1 VLAAVYDLHT
11 GREWTL
17 GQGSAQAEASIVKV
31 NILETL
37 LAQRPPGGL
46 TDNDAVLARKMIE
59 DSDNDAAT
67 ALWGLVG
74 GSTGIAA
81 YDAQAGLVRTKPSA
95 CVQCP
100 GFPWPGWGL
109 TTTTPHDQITL
120 LRQLFQPGGQLSSA
134 DRQFALSLL
143 ENVTSAQ
150 RWGVSGGVPAGVTVA
165 LKNGWLPLDAA
176 SSNWQINSVGWVSGN
191 GRDYLM
197 AVLSTGN
204 PSEQYG
210 IDTLNALGAMVWK
223 AMA

>member
-1 VLAAVYDLHT
+1 
-11 GREWTL
+11 
-17 GQGSAQAEASIVKV
+17 
-31 NILETL
+31 
-37 LAQRPPGGL
+37 
-46 TDNDAVLARKMIE
+46 MIE

-81 YDAQAGLVRTKPSA
+81 YNAQAGLGGTTPSA

-109 TTTTPHDQITL
+109 TKTTPHDQVTL
-120 LRQLFQPGGQLSSA
+120 LRQLFTAGGQLTPA

-143 ENVTSAQ
+143 ENVTPAQ
-150 RWGVSGGVPAGVTVA
+150 RWGVSGGVPSGVTVA

-176 SSNWQINSVGWVSGN
+176 NSDWQINSVGWVSGE

-210 IDTLNALGAMVWK
+210 ISTLNALGSMAWK
-223 AMA
+223 ALG